1 MSNRQKVPIGSGCR
15 QISDGVYEAWFE
27 SLPDPKTLVSFFS
40 QRTYGNILNHNIK
53 YEISWNG
60 YPNISELSSQKKK
73 MIDIY

>member
-53 YEISWNG
+53 YEIS
-60 YPNISELSSQKKK
+60 
-73 MIDIY
+73 